1 MKNWITK
8 DGQKIYRVLWGRCNC
23 FLISYKNKHLLIDT
37 GRKNRWKKLSKAL
50 DKLGVSHNSLSALI
64 LTHSHFD
71 HAENAASVK
80 EKYKTAIIIHKSE
93 ADYLRRGENPA
104 IHGTIFVTRFITDV
118 LVRKGVLRHFNYK
131 PARSDVLVEERY
143 DLRNLGFNCY
153 LLHTPGHSPGS
164 MSVIIEDEIAIVG
177 DAMFGVFRGSVFPP
191 FADDPGVMVESWA
204 KLLDTNCSIY
214 LPAHGA
220 GRSREVLQRQYD
232 KYKRVYHL

>member
-8 DGQKIYRVLWGRCNC
+8 DGQKIFRVLWVRCNC
-23 FLISYKNKHLLIDT
+23 FLVSYKNKHLLIDT
-37 GRKNRWKKLSKAL
+37 GRKNKWKNLSKAL
-50 DKLGVSHNSLSALI
+50 DQLAVSHNSLIALI

-71 HAENAASVK
+71 HAGNAASVK
-80 EKYKTAIIIHKSE
+80 ERYKAAIIIHESE

-104 IHGTIFVTRFITDV
+104 IKGTIFITRLITDV
-118 LVRKGVLRHFNYK
+118 LAKKRVLRYFNYK
-131 PARSDVLVEERY
+131 PAESDVLVEERY
-143 DLRNLGFNCY
+143 DLSNLGFNGY
-153 LLHTPGHSPGS
+153 ILHTPGHSPGS

-191 FADDPGVMVESWA
+191 YADDPKVMVKSWE
-204 KLLDTNCSIY
+204 KLLDTFCSIY